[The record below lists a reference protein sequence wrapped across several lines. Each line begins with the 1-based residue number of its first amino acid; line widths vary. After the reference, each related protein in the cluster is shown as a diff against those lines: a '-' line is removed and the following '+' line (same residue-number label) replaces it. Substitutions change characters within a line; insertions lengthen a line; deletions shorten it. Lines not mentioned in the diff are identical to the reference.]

1 MSYSRWLGSNLKV
14 LLWTFLK
21 PQIIGSPPK
30 NFIHLSWATS
40 YIWGFLSWLIWFF
53 FFTLF
58 SIFTYLTNI
67 LDSIMLCTWDNSKLI
82 DKKFCR
88 WTEVLF
94 KLTCLRPTG
103 LPTTI
108 LFKGFKDDLSLI
120 EFCASGQCYMPTGK
134 RLFFIT
140 INFLWVKTE
149 HRSF

>member
-1 MSYSRWLGSNLKV
+1 MSYSRWFGSSLKV

-21 PQIIGSPPK
+21 PQITGSPPK
-30 NFIHLSWATS
+30 NFIHLSWTTG
-40 YIWGFLSWLIWFF
+40 YIWGFLSWLIRFF
-53 FFTLF
+53 FFYSF
-58 SIFTYLTNI
+58 QYFHVFANI
-67 LDSIMLCTWDNSKLI
+67 LDSIMLCTWENSKLI

-108 LFKGFKDDLSLI
+108 PFKGFKDNLLLI

-134 RLFFIT
+134 CLFFIT
-140 INFLWVKTE
+140 INFLWLKIE